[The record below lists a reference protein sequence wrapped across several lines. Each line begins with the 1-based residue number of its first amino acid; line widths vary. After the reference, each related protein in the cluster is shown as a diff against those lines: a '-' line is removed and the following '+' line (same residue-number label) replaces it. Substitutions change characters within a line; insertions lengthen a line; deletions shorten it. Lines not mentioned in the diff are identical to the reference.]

1 MMSGAKQSLLLPA
14 LLLSMLIISACEN
27 DLNKI
32 KEISAK
38 ESEKPEQKTTGVD
51 IMYSDSAF
59 VRLRLVTPLLV
70 DYSDT
75 AKNAVPYRV
84 TPKGVNITFY
94 DTTRRQI
101 GSIVADSSIQ
111 YPRTS
116 IMEFHRNV
124 VAKSS
129 DGAIFKSEEL
139 IWDQAKKI
147 IYSNTP
153 VQVTDVDGEVLY
165 GNSFMSDERLTHYTF
180 GQGSGTGYLTET
192 P

>member
-1 MMSGAKQSLLLPA
+1 MISSAKQGLLLPA

-70 DYSDT
+70 DYTDT
-75 AKNAVPYRV
+75 AKNAVPYRI
-84 TPKGVNITFY
+84 TPKGIKITFY
-94 DTTRRQI
+94 DTTRREV
-101 GSIVADSSIQ
+101 GAIVADSSIQ
-111 YPRTS
+111 FPNTS
-116 IMEFHRNV
+116 IFEFHRNV
-124 VAKSS
+124 VATSS
-129 DGAIFKSEEL
+129 DGAVFKSEEL
-139 IWDQAKKI
+139 IWDQKKKI
-147 IYSNTP
+147 IYSN
-153 VQVTDVDGEVLY
+153 QDSQFKDEDNYWFY
-165 GNSFMSDERLTHYTF
+165 GTSFLSDERLKNPKMTT
-180 GQGSGTGYLTET
+180 GSGVIMTEQT